1 MSEEMANSHMLVRR
15 HVTRGI
21 FPQLSDVSHYYLPQ
35 VYSPVTESS
44 FKSRRLPDAKVNVTC
59 TFSGF
64 TVDIKQKKIIEANIH
79 CLAAVGVF
87 PLPNVKL
94 TWGNFDLFADKMTAE
109 VNPHSECYEVTTSTL
124 TTVLPI
130 ELSTDLRNILYS
142 ARRRP

>member
-1 MSEEMANSHMLVRR
+1 M
-15 HVTRGI
+15 
-21 FPQLSDVSHYYLPQ
+21 
-35 VYSPVTESS
+35 
-44 FKSRRLPDAKVNVTC
+44 
-59 TFSGF
+59 
-64 TVDIKQKKIIEANIH
+64 
-79 CLAAVGVF
+79 F

-109 VNPHSECYEVTTSTL
+109 VNPHSECYEVTTDTP